1 MRRAL
6 LFALL
11 AASASAGCDVT
22 PAIDIETPA
31 FAPAI
36 VLRAVLA
43 AGRTPT
49 VRLTL
54 SGDPALTLPDG
65 RTASATPAGAVV
77 TLFRDGIP
85 VETLAPRRQ
94 TCYASQRSTCNP
106 ETGRTDSETTGPYD
120 CSAFGGTLP
129 IVAGAA
135 YTVRAEV
142 PGLPPAEARVAV
154 PLPAEVAA
162 EDAPGSG
169 DPRRLSVRVRD
180 VPGAGTRFGVALFRT
195 FSAYT
200 TQVCRVGGPRDTLV
214 TLASPWNFQGRFAT
228 SDPLLLADARL
239 PAASYPFVTFSDA
252 TFDGGEATFTLT
264 ADPAMPGNVVPA
276 DGYTVQ
282 VSVLSA
288 SLYEAYQTAAVLFGE
303 DTPFAEPTDLPG
315 NVVGGFGLVGAV
327 AVTEADVPPRAGFA
341 VRPLR
346 RGL

>member
-6 LFALL
+6 LAVLL
-11 AASASAGCDVT
+11 ALTAAGCDVT

-31 FAPAI
+31 FAPSI

-43 AGRTPT
+43 AGRPPT
-49 VRLTL
+49 VRLSL
-54 SGDPALTLPDG
+54 SGDPAVTLPDG

-77 TLFRDGIP
+77 TLFRDGVP
-85 VETLAPRRQ
+85 AETLAPRRQ
-94 TCYASQRSTCNP
+94 TCYAAQRGACNA
-106 ETGRTDSETTGPYD
+106 ETGRTDVETTGPYD

-129 IVAGAA
+129 IAAGAT

-142 PGLPPAEARVAV
+142 PGLPPAEATVTV
-154 PLPAEVAA
+154 PLPAEVAV

-169 DPRRLSVRVRD
+169 APRRLRVRVRD
-180 VPGAGTRFGVALFRT
+180 VRGAGTRFGVALFGT

-214 TLASPWNFQGRFAT
+214 TLAAPSPFQGRFAT
-228 SDPLLLADARL
+228 SDRLLLADARL
-239 PAASYPFVTFSDA
+239 PAASYPFVTFTDA
-252 TFDGGEATFTLT
+252 TFAGGEATFTLT
-264 ADPAMPGNVVPA
+264 ADPAMPGNLVRA
-276 DGYTVQ
+276 DGYAVR

-327 AVTEADVPPRAGFA
+327 ATSEASVPPRPGFR
-341 VRPLR
+341 VRSAR
-346 RGL
+346 RGA